1 MKKNLFLGVVL
12 APYRLDFYNYLS
24 QHLDCQFY
32 FQLKDFKGQLF
43 SMNEL
48 IEMCKFTPLYLRTLK
63 IGHRKIIKNLSSII
77 KTNNPNFIFVP
88 EFSLITIQV
97 ILYKYLTNGKF
108 KIISICDDSYDIL
121 MGNGFSKAHHY
132 ARRVLM
138 PFIDEI
144 VLVDKKVVG
153 WYQHIYKKGI
163 WMPIIRDESKMLPH
177 LKTLNH
183 KANQIKEKY
192 KGKIILLFVGRLV
205 KVKNLPLLLDAYK
218 KLTNDYRLII
228 IGDGEERER
237 LQQQCKIQNINV
249 NFIGPKNGDDLY
261 IWYKVA
267 DIFILPSYKE
277 AFGAVVNEA
286 LLSGCKCIVSK
297 NAGSSCLIEEG
308 VNGYTFDPNSSED
321 LVIHIKRLSMQLP
334 YTKESQMNI
343 SFNTQM
349 DKMVATLLNN

>member
-1 MKKNLFLGVVL
+1 
-12 APYRLDFYNYLS
+12 
-24 QHLDCQFY
+24 
-32 FQLKDFKGQLF
+32 
-43 SMNEL
+43 
-48 IEMCKFTPLYLRTLK
+48 
-63 IGHRKIIKNLSSII
+63 
-77 KTNNPNFIFVP
+77 
-88 EFSLITIQV
+88 
-97 ILYKYLTNGKF
+97 
-108 KIISICDDSYDIL
+108 

-144 VLVDKKVVG
+144 VLVDKKVVD
-153 WYQHIYKKGI
+153 WYQHTYKKGI

-177 LKTLNH
+177 LNTLNH

-192 KGKIILLFVGRLV
+192 KGEIILLFVGRLV

-334 YTKESQMNI
+334 YAKESQMNI

>member
-1 MKKNLFLGVVL
+1 MKNIFLGVVL
-12 APYRLDFYNYLS
+12 APYRLDFYNRLS
-24 QHLDCQFY
+24 KDFNCNIY
-32 FQLKDFKGQLF
+32 FQLKGFEGQLF
-43 SMNEL
+43 DMDKLLEQ
-48 IEMCKFTPLYLRTLK
+48 CTFTPYYLETKNIRS
-63 IGHRKIIKNLSSII
+63 RKIIKYFGKII
-77 KTNNPNFIFVP
+77 KENNPDVVFVP
-88 EFSLITIQV
+88 EFSLITIQA
-97 ILYKYLTNGKF
+97 ILYRCLTGRKF
-108 KIISICDDSYDIL
+108 KIVSICDDSYDIL

-144 VLVDKKVVG
+144 VLVDKKVVD
-153 WYQHIYKKGI
+153 WYQHTYKKGI

-177 LKTLNH
+177 LNTLNH

-321 LVIHIKRLSMQLP
+321 LMIHIKRLSMQLP